1 MLNNVNS
8 DDAST
13 SNLIPRAVLRS
24 ALDSDL
30 FNICHINVQSL
41 TARRFSKFNEL
52 KMNLFDCNLDM
63 ICMTETWLD
72 DSIENRMIAVDGYK
86 IYRNDR
92 TRHGGGIC
100 VYVRK
105 NLVCRVLE
113 ASSIVGNDA
122 RITEFMCFEVMSGK
136 DRIMLA
142 VYYNPPDV
150 DCSNTLMQ
158 HFDQF
163 TVKYKSTFFIGDFNT
178 DLLKNNSRQR
188 RFRDAISGMSYVCVN
203 NEPTYFHNT
212 GCSMLDLFL
221 TDSLDKVCK
230 HDQISLP
237 GISHHDMIFVSL
249 KIEAPNV
256 NVNASYRDYAHFD
269 ANALQNAFNAINWNE
284 YFSQDDPDLLLQFLN
299 EKLLMMHDSYI
310 PLRMIR
316 PKKNQWFTSDIE
328 RAIIS
333 RNIAYKNWLRNK
345 TSVNSLQY

>member
-188 RFRDAISGMSYVCVN
+188 RFRDVISGMSYVCVN

-316 PKKNQWFTSDIE
+316 PKK
-328 RAIIS
+328 
-333 RNIAYKNWLRNK
+333 K
-345 TSVNSLQY
+345 SVVHI